1 MAILDANEIFFTAFE
16 PKQANRFILYMDG
29 VPSYIVKG
37 VNAVTVTQG
46 EVTLNHINVYR
57 KVKGKT
63 TWGNIQMTLF
73 DPITPSGAQAVME
86 WVRLHHESVT
96 GRDGY
101 SDFYKKDLVLDV
113 LGPVGDVVSEW
124 IIKGAFITEAN
135 FGDYNWDTENQAVN
149 ITMTVAMDYCVLN
162 F

>member
-1 MAILDANEIFFTAFE
+1 MAVLDPNEIFFTAFE
-16 PKQANRFILYMDG
+16 PKQANRFIMYMDG
-29 VPSYIVKG
+29 FPAYIVKG
-37 VNAVTVTQG
+37 VGAVSLTQG
-46 EVTLNHINVYR
+46 TVALNHINVQR
-57 KVKGKT
+57 FVKGKT
-63 TWGNIQMTLF
+63 TWNPITFQLF

-101 SDFYKKDLVLDV
+101 SDFYKKDLTFNV

-124 IIKGAFITEAN
+124 IIKGALITSAD
-135 FGDYNWDTENQAVN
+135 FGGYSWDDADAAVN
-149 ITMTVAMDYCVLN
+149 ISMEVQPDYCILN